1 MTTSK
6 SKVEGVTNTSA
17 GRKKGGPKTGGR
29 KKGTVNKN
37 TKALKDMILGALDK
51 KGGETYLM
59 QQAEENPTAFL
70 TLIGKVLPTTLAG
83 DSDAP
88 PTFCVKVIHE

>member
-1 MTTSK
+1 MANTAR
-6 SKVEGVTNTSA
+6 KVRESA
-17 GRKKGGPKTGGR
+17 EKPKAAGNRGKGRKKGVP
-29 KKGTVNKN
+29 NKN